1 MSYEQ
6 KKGSSPPQV
15 CQIHLGLN
23 MLNGI
28 TEIPWLCCKRADLIS
43 LHVCNAVTMHA
54 SATLKLKYTSNG
66 QFFVFCTVIAEFRK
80 SMDKQLS
87 M

>member
-23 MLNGI
+23 KLNEI
-28 TEIPWLCCKRADLIS
+28 NEIPWLYCKRAD
-43 LHVCNAVTMHA
+43 
-54 SATLKLKYTSNG
+54 
-66 QFFVFCTVIAEFRK
+66 
-80 SMDKQLS
+80 
-87 M
+87 

>member
-23 MLNGI
+23 KLNEI
-28 TEIPWLCCKRADLIS
+28 NEIPWLYCKGAD
-43 LHVCNAVTMHA
+43 
-54 SATLKLKYTSNG
+54 
-66 QFFVFCTVIAEFRK
+66 
-80 SMDKQLS
+80 
-87 M
+87 